1 MILASKSPRRKEIL
15 ESIGLNIEVITE
27 TVDESSNLDTV
38 EDKIKEISLKKVI
51 SVANKNIDK
60 YVVGADTVVEID
72 GEILGKPKNRD
83 DAKNMLKRLSNR
95 KHRVITAYTLM
106 NIEKKIE
113 ITRAIVSYVVF
124 RELSDVEIEWYLD
137 TNEPFDKA
145 GSYGIQGYGKIF
157 VSKIEGDFYSIMGFP
172 IQDFMVDLKNLGI
185 DIKNIDKI

>member
-172 IQDFMVDLKNLGI
+172 VQDFMVDLKNLGI